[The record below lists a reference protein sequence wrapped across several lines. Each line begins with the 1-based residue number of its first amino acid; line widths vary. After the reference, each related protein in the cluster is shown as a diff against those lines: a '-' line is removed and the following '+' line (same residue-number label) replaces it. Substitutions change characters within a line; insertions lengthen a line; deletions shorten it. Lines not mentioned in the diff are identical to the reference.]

1 MSTALGVW
9 MNGRRVGEWRHVR
22 GSRDEF
28 RYDPDWLDDPQSRAL
43 SLSLP
48 MTASATITSP
58 VVRYYFDNLLP
69 DDPRI
74 RERLQRRF
82 ATRSTDTFD
91 LLEALGR
98 DCVGAVQL
106 LPIGETP
113 TGWDRITADRLT
125 SRDVETILAAVPTA
139 THPVL
144 GGMEDEEDFR
154 ISIAGGQEKTAL
166 LRIGSTWHRPRAATP
181 TSHILKL
188 PLGTV
193 GGLKLDLSHSVDN
206 EWLCATLLAE
216 LGLVVAPSEIGRFG
230 EQRVLVVER
239 FDRRWQRVGH
249 SNPKSS
255 RFTPPPNAWLARLPQ
270 EDFCQAAGVSREQKY
285 ESSGGPG
292 IAQILR
298 TLSRA
303 ENPIA
308 DRRRFALTQLAFW
321 MLAAIDGHAKN
332 FSIFHHRGGTYG
344 LTPLYDVLSAWPV
357 IGHGANKLALNK
369 VKLAMALR
377 GSGRPHYKLAEIHP
391 RYFEALAN
399 SLGDPEA
406 WPAMQQLA
414 AFVPD
419 AIERAQAKLPADF
432 APSVWSNVTAGLVR
446 QATAFLKAVPRQ

>member
-1 MSTALGVW
+1 M
-9 MNGRRVGEWRHVR
+9 R
-22 GSRDEF
+22 GARDEF
-28 RYDPDWLDDPQSRAL
+28 RYDPAWLDDPQSRAL

-58 VVRYYFDNLLP
+58 VVRHYFDNLLP

-82 ATRSTDTFD
+82 STRSADTFD
-91 LLEALGR
+91 LLDALGR

-113 TGWDRITADRLT
+113 TGWDHIAADRLT
-125 SRDVETILAAVPTA
+125 SKDVEAILAAVPTA
-139 THPVL
+139 TPSML
-144 GGMEDEEDFR
+144 GGMEDEEDLR

-216 LGLVVAPSEIGRFG
+216 LGLAVAPTEIGRFG

-239 FDRRWQRVGH
+239 FDRRWQRIGDG
-249 SNPKSS
+249 NPKNS

-270 EDFCQAAGVSREQKY
+270 EDFCQAAGVSHEQKY

-292 IAQILR
+292 IEQILR

-303 ENPIA
+303 ENPTA

-321 MLAAIDGHAKN
+321 ILAAIDGHAKN
-332 FSIFHHRGGTYG
+332 FSIFHHRGGTFG

-357 IGHGANKLALNK
+357 IGHGSSKLDLKK

-377 GSGRPHYKLAEIHP
+377 GGGRPHYKLTEVQP

-399 SLGDPEA
+399 SLGDPDA
-406 WPAMQQLA
+406 WPAMQELA
-414 AFVPD
+414 ERVPG
-419 AIERAQAKLPADF
+419 AIERAQAKLPDDF
-432 APSVWSNVTAGLVR
+432 APFVWNSVTAGLRR
-446 QATAFLKAVPRQ
+446 QATTFLKVVSS

>member
-1 MSTALGVW
+1 
-9 MNGRRVGEWRHVR
+9 MNGRHVGEWLQLR
-22 GSRDEF
+22 GARDEF
-28 RYDPDWLDDPQSRAL
+28 RYDPAWLEDPQSRAL

-48 MTASATITSP
+48 MTASATIASP
-58 VVRYYFDNLLP
+58 VVRSYFDNLLP

-82 ATRSTDTFD
+82 ATRSADTFD

-106 LPIGETP
+106 LPTGETP
-113 TGWDRITADRLT
+113 TGWDHIAAERLT
-125 SRDVETILAAVPTA
+125 SKDVEAILAAVPTA
-139 THPVL
+139 TPPVL
-144 GGMEDEEDFR
+144 AGVEDEEDFR

-166 LRIGSTWHRPRAATP
+166 LRIGSTWHRPRGATP

-206 EWLCATLLAE
+206 EWLCATLIAE
-216 LGLVVAPSEIGRFG
+216 LGLAIAPSEIGRFG
-230 EQRVLVVER
+230 AQRVLVVER
-239 FDRRWQRVGH
+239 FDRRWQAIGA
-249 SNPKSS
+249 SNPRNS
-255 RFTPPPNAWLARLPQ
+255 RFKPPPNAWIARLPQ
-270 EDFCQAAGVSREQKY
+270 EDFCQAAGVSHEQKY

-292 IAQILR
+292 IPQILQI
-298 TLSRA
+298 LARA
-303 ENPIA
+303 DHPIA

-357 IGHGANKLALNK
+357 NGHGAQRLALKK

-377 GSGRPHYKLAEIHP
+377 GGGRPHYRLAEIQP
-391 RYFEALAN
+391 RYFETLAN
-399 SLGDPEA
+399 SLGDPDA
-406 WPAMQQLA
+406 WPAMKHLA
-414 AFVPD
+414 ESVPG
-419 AIERAQAKLPADF
+419 AIERAEAKLPDDF
-432 APSVWSNVTAGLVR
+432 APFVWSSVTAGLRR
-446 QATAFLKAVPRQ
+446 QATAFLRAVS